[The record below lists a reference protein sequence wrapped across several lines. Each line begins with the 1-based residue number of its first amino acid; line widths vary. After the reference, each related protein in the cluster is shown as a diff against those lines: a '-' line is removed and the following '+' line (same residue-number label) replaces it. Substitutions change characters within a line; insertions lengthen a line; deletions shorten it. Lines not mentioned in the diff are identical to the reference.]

1 MQGYKTFLIDSYIW
15 DSVNQKFMKEYCD
28 HMIYTTVSKQD
39 YISLCTTVN
48 LYFDIEIDLQQLDCL
63 PHAGERNYAEA

>member
-1 MQGYKTFLIDSYIW
+1 
-15 DSVNQKFMKEYCD
+15 MKEYCD